1 MFWQKKLSLYRKK
14 RIGMARIIF
23 LTDFSEAYARGL
35 LLGIARYAHDT
46 GQAWSLCRLP
56 LSIRDKFG
64 IEAVVEW
71 ARRMRADAVIGQ
83 FYSTDR
89 VELFARNGIIAI
101 AQDFKTRFTTIP
113 NITGP
118 HYRAGE
124 MGAEYFL
131 KKGFRH
137 FAFYGTRGIVWSDE
151 RYQGFRDTI
160 RRADN
165 AEFTFSALRNTSQTD
180 LWHYDPMQLTTWL
193 QSLPKPVAIMACDD
207 NQAYHITEACHQAEG
222 AGFRIPD
229 DIAVLG
235 VDNDE
240 TICRLSAPNLSSLNQ
255 NIEQGGYDVARLID
269 RILHDPKAERED
281 IMVYPTHIVTR
292 QSTDIYANNDPHIA
306 EVLKYIHENISQKIA
321 VDELVTLVPLS
332 RRLLESRFKK
342 SMGTSIYDY
351 IIQVRIEKMTQLLSE
366 GMSVSEA
373 ASELGF
379 SDIKNISRTFK
390 QLKGQTP
397 SEYRQ
402 QVILGKF

>member
-1 MFWQKKLSLYRKK
+1 
-14 RIGMARIIF
+14 MARIIF

-64 IEAVVEW
+64 IEAVIDW
-71 ARRMRADAVIGQ
+71 ALRMRADAVIGQ
-83 FYSTDR
+83 FYNTDN
-89 VELFARNGIIAI
+89 VELFARNGIIAV
-101 AQDFKTRFTTIP
+101 AQDFKARFTTIP

-118 HYRAGE
+118 HYRAGQ

-151 RYQGFRDTI
+151 RYQGFRETV
-160 RRADN
+160 RRAN
-165 AEFTFSALRNTSQTD
+165 PEFTFSALRNTSQTD
-180 LWHYDPMQLTTWL
+180 LWLYDPIQLTTWL

-207 NQAYHITEACHQAEG
+207 NQAYHIPEACLQAEG
-222 AGFRIPD
+222 GGGGKFRIPD

-240 TICRLSAPNLSSLNQ
+240 TICRLSDPNLSSLNQ

-269 RILHDPKAERED
+269 RIIRDPKAERED
-281 IMVYPTHIVTR
+281 VMVFPTHIVTR

-306 EVLKYIHENISQKIA
+306 EVLKYIHENISLKIS
-321 VDELVTLVPLS
+321 VDNLVSLVPLS
-332 RRLLESRFKK
+332 RRLLETRFKK

-351 IIQVRIEKMTQLLSE
+351 IIQVRIEKMTQLLCE

-373 ASELGF
+373 AVELGF
-379 SDIKNISRTFK
+379 SDLKNVSRSFK
-390 QLKGQTP
+390 QIKGITP

-402 QVILGKF
+402 QVIRAKF

>member
-1 MFWQKKLSLYRKK
+1 
-14 RIGMARIIF
+14 MARIIF

-89 VELFARNGIIAI
+89 VELFAHNGIIAI

-151 RYQGFRDTI
+151 RCQGFRDTV
-160 RRADN
+160 RRAN
-165 AEFTFSALRNTSQTD
+165 AGYTFSALRNTSQTD
-180 LWHYDPMQLTTWL
+180 LWLYDPIQLTTWL

>member
-1 MFWQKKLSLYRKK
+1 
-14 RIGMARIIF
+14 MARVIF
-23 LTDFSEAYARGL
+23 LTDFSEAYAREL
-35 LLGIARYAHDT
+35 LLGMARYAHDT
-46 GQAWSLCRLP
+46 AQAWSLCRLP

-71 ARRMRADAVIGQ
+71 AVRMKADAVIGQ
-83 FYSTDR
+83 FYNTDN
-89 VELFARNGIIAI
+89 VGLFRENGIIAI
-101 AQDFKTRFTTIP
+101 AQDFKKRFTTIP

-118 HYRAGE
+118 HHLAGR
-124 MGAEYFL
+124 MAAEYFL
-131 KKGFRH
+131 KKGFRN
-137 FAFYGTRGIVWSDE
+137 FAFYGTRGIDFSDE
-151 RYQGFRDTI
+151 RCQGFRETVEQANPD
-160 RRADN
+160 
-165 AEFTFSALRNTSQTD
+165 FTFSSLRSGAQND
-180 LWHYDPMQLTTWL
+180 LWYYDTAQLITWL

-207 NQAYHITEACHQAEG
+207 NQAYHITEACLQAEG

-281 IMVYPTHIVTR
+281 IMVYPTHIITR

-306 EVLKYIHENISQKIA
+306 EVLKYIHENISQKIT
-321 VDELVTLVPLS
+321 VDDLVALVRLS

-351 IIQVRIEKMTQLLSE
+351 IIQVRIEKMTQLLGE
-366 GMSVSEA
+366 GLSVSEA

-379 SDIKNISRTFK
+379 SDIKNVSRTFK
-390 QLKGQTP
+390 QLKGMTP

-402 QVILGKF
+402 QVTLGKF